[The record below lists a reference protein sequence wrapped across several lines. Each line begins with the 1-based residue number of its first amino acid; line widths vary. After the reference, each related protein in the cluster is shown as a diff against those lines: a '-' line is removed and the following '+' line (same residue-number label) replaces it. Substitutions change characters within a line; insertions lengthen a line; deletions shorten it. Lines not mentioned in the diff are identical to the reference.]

1 MKLLKIILIF
11 FAIYFIRRL
20 IQAWRV
26 MKQIQEMNAR
36 NESSQRQEQDTGPK
50 KPDNKVVDA
59 EYKVID

>member
-36 NESSQRQEQDTGPK
+36 NEFQGQEQEKGPT
-50 KPDNKVVDA
+50 KPDDKAVDA

>member
-26 MKQIQEMNAR
+26 MKQVQQMNAR
-36 NESSQRQEQDTGPK
+36 NERHRQEQEKEGR
-50 KPDNKVVDA
+50 KPDEKVVDA